1 MANNI
6 NINQEQFYTNEI
18 LQESNII
25 NEEFVHIKVRGGR
38 CYAFFKR
45 LFDIVV
51 SFVATIIISPLL
63 IILWLLVKL
72 TSKGPGIYTS
82 IRVGKNGKKFKFYK
96 FRSMV
101 VNAEEMKKDLM
112 NQNELKDGVYF
123 KMKDDPRIT
132 KIGKFLRKTSLDEL
146 PQLFNILKGDI
157 SIVGCRP
164 CLVEEYEKMSEY
176 QKQRFL
182 VPAGLTG
189 EWQVRARSTSSSFE
203 EVVKYDLDYIQNK
216 RGFWYDIKLIFLT
229 IGVVLSGKGAE

>member
-112 NQNELKDGVYF
+112 NQNEMKDGVYF

-157 SIVGCRP
+157 SIVGYRP

>member
-112 NQNELKDGVYF
+112 NQNEMKDGVYF

-164 CLVEEYEKMSEY
+164 CLVEECEKMSEY

-229 IGVVLSGKGAE
+229 IGVVLSRKGAE

>member
-101 VNAEEMKKDLM
+101 VNAEEMRKDLM
-112 NQNELKDGVYF
+112 NQNEMKDGVYF

>member
-112 NQNELKDGVYF
+112 NQNEMKDGVYF
-123 KMKDDPRIT
+123 KMKVDPRIT
-132 KIGKFLRKTSLDEL
+132 KIGEFLRKTSLDEL

>member
-25 NEEFVHIKVRGGR
+25 NEESVHIKVRGGR

-51 SFVATIIISPLL
+51 SFVATIIISTLL

-112 NQNELKDGVYF
+112 NQNEMKDGVYF

-176 QKQRFL
+176 QKQRF
-182 VPAGLTG
+182 
-189 EWQVRARSTSSSFE
+189 
-203 EVVKYDLDYIQNK
+203 
-216 RGFWYDIKLIFLT
+216 
-229 IGVVLSGKGAE
+229 

>member
-112 NQNELKDGVYF
+112 NQNEMKDGVYF

-189 EWQVRARSTSSSFE
+189 EWQVRVRSTSSSFE

>member
-82 IRVGKNGKKFKFYK
+82 MRVGKNGKKFKFYK

-112 NQNELKDGVYF
+112 NQNEMKDGVYF

>member
-96 FRSMV
+96 FRSMA

-112 NQNELKDGVYF
+112 NQNEMKDGVYF

-182 VPAGLTG
+182 VSAGLTG

>member
-112 NQNELKDGVYF
+112 NQNEMKDGVYF

-182 VPAGLTG
+182 VSAGLTG

>member
-112 NQNELKDGVYF
+112 NQNEMKDGVYF

-216 RGFWYDIKLIFLT
+216 RAFWYDIKLIFLT

>member
-112 NQNELKDGVYF
+112 NQNEMKDGVYF

-203 EVVKYDLDYIQNK
+203 EVVKYDLDYIQKK

>member
-112 NQNELKDGVYF
+112 NQNEMKDGVYF

-203 EVVKYDLDYIQNK
+203 EAVKYDLDYIQNK

>member
-82 IRVGKNGKKFKFYK
+82 IRVGKNGKKIKFYK

-112 NQNELKDGVYF
+112 NQNEMKDDVYF

>member
-45 LFDIVV
+45 LFDIMV

-72 TSKGPGIYTS
+72 TSKGPSIYTS

-112 NQNELKDGVYF
+112 NQNEMKDGVYF

>member
-45 LFDIVV
+45 LFDIMV

-112 NQNELKDGVYF
+112 NQNEMKDGVYF

>member
-112 NQNELKDGVYF
+112 NQNEMKDGVYF

-229 IGVVLSGKGAE
+229 IGVILSGKGAE

>member
-112 NQNELKDGVYF
+112 NQNEMKDGVYF

-146 PQLFNILKGDI
+146 PQLFNILKGDV

>member
-101 VNAEEMKKDLM
+101 VNAEEIKKDLM
-112 NQNELKDGVYF
+112 NQNEMKDGVYF

>member
-112 NQNELKDGVYF
+112 NQNEMKDGVYF

-203 EVVKYDLDYIQNK
+203 EVVIYDLDYIQNK

>member
-82 IRVGKNGKKFKFYK
+82 IRVGKNGKKIKFYK

-112 NQNELKDGVYF
+112 NQNEMKDGVYF

-216 RGFWYDIKLIFLT
+216 IGFWYDIKLIFLT

>member
-82 IRVGKNGKKFKFYK
+82 IRVGKNGKKIKFYK

-112 NQNELKDGVYF
+112 NQNEMKDGVYF

-176 QKQRFL
+176 QKQRVL

>member
-82 IRVGKNGKKFKFYK
+82 IRVGKNRKKFKFYK

-112 NQNELKDGVYF
+112 NQNEMKDGVYF

>member
-25 NEEFVHIKVRGGR
+25 NEEFVHIKVRGER

-112 NQNELKDGVYF
+112 NQNEMKDGVYF

>member
-112 NQNELKDGVYF
+112 NQNEMKDGVYF

-189 EWQVRARSTSSSFE
+189 EWQIRARSTSSSFE

>member
-112 NQNELKDGVYF
+112 NQNEMKDGVYF

-189 EWQVRARSTSSSFE
+189 EWQVIARSTSSSFE

>member
-112 NQNELKDGVYF
+112 NQNEMKDGVYF

-229 IGVVLSGKGAE
+229 IGVVLSWKGAE

>member
-112 NQNELKDGVYF
+112 NQNEMKDGVYF

-229 IGVVLSGKGAE
+229 IDVVLSGKGAE

>member
-51 SFVATIIISPLL
+51 SFVAIIIISQLL

-112 NQNELKDGVYF
+112 NQNEMKDGVYF

>member
-6 NINQEQFYTNEI
+6 NINQEQFYTNET

-38 CYAFFKR
+38 CYSFFKR

-72 TSKGPGIYTS
+72 TSKGPGTYTS

-112 NQNELKDGVYF
+112 NQNEMKDGVYF

-203 EVVKYDLDYIQNK
+203 EVVRYDLDYIQNK

>member
-1 MANNI
+1 MANKI

-112 NQNELKDGVYF
+112 NQNEMKDGVYF

-229 IGVVLSGKGAE
+229 FGVVLSGKGAE

>member
-101 VNAEEMKKDLM
+101 VNAEQMKKDLM
-112 NQNELKDGVYF
+112 NQNEMKDGVYF

>member
-6 NINQEQFYTNEI
+6 NINQEQFYTNET

-38 CYAFFKR
+38 CYSFFKR

-82 IRVGKNGKKFKFYK
+82 IRVAKNGKKFKFYK

-112 NQNELKDGVYF
+112 NQNEMKDGVYF

>member
-6 NINQEQFYTNEI
+6 NINQEQFYANEI

-112 NQNELKDGVYF
+112 NQNEMKDGVYF

>member
-96 FRSMV
+96 FRSML

-112 NQNELKDGVYF
+112 NQNEMKDGVYF

-189 EWQVRARSTSSSFE
+189 EWQVRARSASSSFE

>member
-112 NQNELKDGVYF
+112 NQNEMKDGVYF

-164 CLVEEYEKMSEY
+164 CLVEEYEKMSWY

>member
-18 LQESNII
+18 LQESNIM

-112 NQNELKDGVYF
+112 NQNEMKDGVYF

-176 QKQRFL
+176 HKQRFL

-189 EWQVRARSTSSSFE
+189 EWQVRARSTSSRFE

>member
-82 IRVGKNGKKFKFYK
+82 IRVSKNGKKFKFYK

-112 NQNELKDGVYF
+112 NQNEMKDGVYF

>member
-112 NQNELKDGVYF
+112 NQNEMKDGVYF

>member
-6 NINQEQFYTNEI
+6 NINQEQFYTNET

-25 NEEFVHIKVRGGR
+25 NEEFVHIKVRGER
-38 CYAFFKR
+38 CYSFFKR

-112 NQNELKDGVYF
+112 NQNEMKDGVYF
-123 KMKDDPRIT
+123 KLKDDPRIT